1 MARPPRVLACG
12 AQHGPRLHQ
21 GGPSVQDPGASPRPA
36 PTAPTVWPEVTASR
50 DRPALSLP
58 SSPGQRPAGSVHWG
72 RSRETKGQRLHA
84 GARPALAPS
93 ATCSQAEARCTS
105 CQLPV
110 TRRPRFG
117 EAAAARRSQSKSHG
131 REVCTEAAR
140 SESSRARRAGWC
152 RRAPPHGG
160 SPSTPPA
167 SSPQLSRGGVSPPSS
182 SSHRNGRLPVRTA
195 KEVGGT
201 PRRPEGLGR
210 AQQPVGTRV

>member
-50 DRPALSLP
+50 DHPALSLP

-117 EAAAARRSQSKSHG
+117 EAAAACRSESKSHG
-131 REVCTEAAR
+131 REVCTEPR
-140 SESSRARRAGWC
+140 GVSRHGRVERAGAGE
-152 RRAPPHGG
+152 RRPTGAPLPRRLPPPHSCPGAESAHPPPPLIETGG
-160 SPSTPPA
+160 C
-167 SSPQLSRGGVSPPSS
+167 L
-182 SSHRNGRLPVRTA
+182 
-195 KEVGGT
+195 
-201 PRRPEGLGR
+201 
-210 AQQPVGTRV
+210 